1 MKKLTALLL
10 TLTAVLSLAACGG
23 RQGDFDE
30 KAPDL
35 NQYYEDFMSTL
46 GADNEPAM
54 MDLEGEMIA
63 GYYPGLEGYETNQA
77 VLKVAAITM
86 VPFEFALVELKNE
99 SDAEAVAAIFQER
112 IDSQVNGGAFY
123 PASIEAWQKAS
134 VITHGRVVALISADA
149 SQDAAMEAFNN
160 LFA

>member
-1 MKKLTALLL
+1 
-10 TLTAVLSLAACGG
+10 
-23 RQGDFDE
+23 
-30 KAPDL
+30 
-35 NQYYEDFMSTL
+35 MSPT
-46 GADNEPAM
+46 PKQW
-54 MDLEGEMIA
+54 
-63 GYYPGLEGYETNQA
+63 PRFSR
-77 VLKVAAITM
+77 K
-86 VPFEFALVELKNE
+86 
-99 SDAEAVAAIFQER
+99 R